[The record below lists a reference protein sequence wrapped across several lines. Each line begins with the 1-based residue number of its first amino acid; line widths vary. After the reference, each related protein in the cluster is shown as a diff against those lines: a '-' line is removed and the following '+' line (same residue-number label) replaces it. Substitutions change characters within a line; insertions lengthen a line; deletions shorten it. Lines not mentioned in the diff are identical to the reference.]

1 VISSGNTKLEVAEIF
16 FYLTS
21 KSSNQKNMRLRF
33 PLLLQALLCIVYLH
47 APHGPHAL
55 HAQDIFLTPYRGV
68 KPFEKSAVNLLSF
81 SASSKLLAA
90 ADEKGNVSIWD
101 TEENREVRKITGS
114 TKISFMSFN
123 DNDKYFVVV
132 TSSGTVIQYQ
142 TTDFAEARTA
152 KLSGKP
158 RLVSLDPAGQ
168 SLSAYTENNQ
178 VEIFDLK
185 ANLSQT
191 RIPVNDAGKKPM
203 FMGYDRFGQQLVL
216 ISELGKAL
224 SWNPLNQKFLRELN
238 LQSAEYAGS
247 RSILHAASSNNLADR
262 FVVGLQ
268 EVFIPKG
275 GMQNRN
281 QPERKNMIISYDW
294 QTGTE
299 AKRVPTRYRADAMA
313 FGPGPGHV
321 AFYSKDALD
330 VWMVNLEKAEI
341 SSTITLPAI
350 PSAIALSED
359 KTYLA
364 AGTEKGNVNL
374 YYIER
379 NTPAEIKIHAPTLD
393 RSYSNQVIH
402 TDKAQIKGSIEGT
415 ERITKIFIN
424 DQESTLGI
432 DGQFAGEIP
441 LVPGKNKIRVSAQ
454 NTEMKT
460 VVKDFYVTYEPEK
473 TQNTAS
479 ATTKKSGR
487 KVALV
492 VGNANYQYGNKLNN
506 TLNDANA
513 TAAAFK
519 ELGFE
524 VIQIKDGTYEE
535 MKKAVYTFGDRIQD
549 VDVSVFYYAGHGLEV
564 DGTNYLVPVDADI
577 QSALDIKLKT
587 IPLSGVLRTME
598 VTNDEGLN
606 MIILDACRNN
616 PFPTGKR
623 GGSGLAKVNAPSG
636 TLIAYATD
644 PGSVAS
650 DGTGQNGLYTGELVK
665 QLKISQR
672 IEDVFMNTRNHVETQ
687 SKGAQRPWEE
697 ARLKGVFYLK

>member
-1 VISSGNTKLEVAEIF
+1 
-16 FYLTS
+16 
-21 KSSNQKNMRLRF
+21 MRLRF
-33 PLLLQALLCIVYLH
+33 TLILHIFSCIAYLH

-55 HAQDIFLTPYRGV
+55 HAQDIFLTPYQGV
-68 KPFEKSAVNLLSF
+68 KPFEKSAISLLSF
-81 SASSKLLAA
+81 SANSKLLAI
-90 ADEKGNVSIWD
+90 ADDKGNISIWD
-101 TEENREVRKITGS
+101 TGENREVRKITGT
-114 TKISFMSFN
+114 TKIGFMGFIDS
-123 DNDKYFVVV
+123 DKYFVIV
-132 TSSGTVIQYQ
+132 TYNGTVTQYQ
-142 TTDFAEARTA
+142 TTDFSEARTA
-152 KLSGKP
+152 RLGGRP
-158 RLVSLDPAGQ
+158 RLVNLDPTGQ
-168 SLSAYTENNQ
+168 SLAAYLETNQ
-178 VEIFDLK
+178 LEIFDLK

-191 RIPVNDAGKKPM
+191 KITVSEPSKKPM
-203 FMGYDRFGQQLVL
+203 YLGYDRFGQQLVL
-216 ISELGKAL
+216 ISEQGKAL

-238 LQSAEYAGS
+238 LQSAEYSGS
-247 RSILHAASSNNLADR
+247 RSILHAASSNNLSDR

-281 QPERKNMIISYDW
+281 QPERKNMILSYDW
-294 QTGTE
+294 LSGSE
-299 AKRVPTRYRADAMA
+299 VKRVPLRYRIDAMA

-321 AFYSKDALD
+321 ACFSKDALD
-330 VWMVNLEKAEI
+330 VWMINLEKAEI
-341 SSTITLPAI
+341 SSTITLPAV

-379 NTPAEIKIHAPTLD
+379 NTPTSIKILNPSLD

-402 TDKAQIKGSIEGT
+402 ANKAQIAGAIEGT
-415 ERITKIFIN
+415 DRITKIFIN
-424 DQESTLGI
+424 DQESTPGV
-432 DGQFAGEIP
+432 DGQFSGEVS
-441 LVPGKNKIRVSAQ
+441 LVPGKNKIRVTAQ

-460 VVKDFYVTYEPEK
+460 IVKDFYVTHEPTK
-473 TQNTAS
+473 DQGTHST
-479 ATTKKSGR
+479 TTKKGGR

-492 VGNANYQYGNKLNN
+492 IGNANYQFSNRLNN

-513 TAAAFK
+513 VAATFK

-524 VIQIKDGTYEE
+524 VIQIKDGGYED

-564 DGTNYLVPVDADI
+564 DGTNYLVPIDADI

-606 MIILDACRNN
+606 MLILDACRNN

-650 DGTGQNGLYTGELVK
+650 DGTGNNGLYTGELVK

-672 IEDVFMNTRNHVETQ
+672 IEDVFMNTRNHVEEQ
-687 SKGAQRPWEE
+687 SKGVQRPWEE